1 VNRAL
6 RRISTGLVAWTAG
19 AAASVAVSMLALNV
33 IGGAGGDAQP
43 PTPQPAMETGQVDAT
58 SAAAPLLSTAGGTP
72 LPTPA
77 PASAYPGG
85 VAASGPSAGR
95 SATAGL
101 QRQLS
106 TLAGVVTAQCTG
118 QLAYLVSWSPAPGY
132 RVDTVTRGPASV
144 VQVWFASPSRR
155 QAMAVRC
162 VAGVPRLV
170 EPDDDLG
177 R

>member
-1 VNRAL
+1 VSAAL

-58 SAAAPLLSTAGGTP
+58 AAASPAPSTAGGTP
-72 LPTPA
+72 LPA
-77 PASAYPGG
+77 PASAYPSG
-85 VAASGPSAGR
+85 VATSGPSAGR
-95 SATAGL
+95 SAAAGL

-170 EPDDDLG
+170 EPDDDWG